1 MDNRIISIVVGIILL
16 ISAASAAG
24 IGNHITVSVHKE
36 AEGNCATGEVL
47 LIQDVDVAA
56 NVEGNYNNVEQNVD
70 LYANFNNLEGTE
82 GQLFTLAQ
90 QAVVVGNVTGN
101 GNSLNQNLLM
111 NACNNDLTNSN
122 LSQRAT
128 QKADILGSYNDVSQS
143 TYVDSHDNVLTLSS
157 LDQLSSLSTLVNG
170 NYNIVDSSAEQ
181 HVECD
186 SLTGS
191 KEWQT
196 IDMPSLVVGSYH
208 NLTQHSSEVS
218 KGNRFTAGAVKGQKI
233 SATAVPFG
241 AKNSA
246 IHNITLKETDSS
258 MTGST
263 FIQQSNVISK
273 V

>member
-1 MDNRIISIVVGIILL
+1 MKNCIALITVGLMLSISI
-16 ISAASAAG
+16 AASAG

-36 AEGNCATGEVL
+36 AEGNCATGAVL
-47 LIQDVDVAA
+47 LFQDVDVAA

-70 LYANFNNLEGTE
+70 LYANFNDLEGTE
-82 GQLFTLAQ
+82 GQPTTLTQ

-101 GNSLNQNLLM
+101 GNNLNQNLLM
-111 NACNNDLTNSN
+111 NACNNDLTSSN

-143 TYVDSHDNVLTLSS
+143 TYVDSHDNVLILSN
-157 LDQLSSLSTLVNG
+157 LDQLSAVSTLVNG

-181 HVECD
+181 YVECD

-191 KEWQT
+191 KEWQL
-196 IDMPSLVVGSYH
+196 IDMPSLVAGSYH
-208 NLTQHSSEVS
+208 NLTQHSSEFS
-218 KGNRFTAGAVKGQKI
+218 KRNIFTAGAVKGQKI

-241 AKNSA
+241 AKNAA
-246 IHNITLKETDSS
+246 IHNITLKETNSS

-263 FIQQSNVISK
+263 FIQESNVISK